1 MPLRTYVR
9 TAVRGKYFTAVA
21 TALVNV
27 HSYNYN
33 CLSGDKVAII
43 DKGKLRAEGSPMSL
57 KKQHASGYQLF
68 LEKSPASQGAGKQ
81 LPNQSSQGSVI
92 SMSRY
97 HLCGSLAV
105 KANKKLLLP
114 LYQSVFERLLSVAVD
129 LQSPIL
135 YHRS

>member
-1 MPLRTYVR
+1 MPLRTCYR
-9 TAVRGKYFTAVA
+9 TGVRGKYFTAVA

-33 CLSGDKVAII
+33 PLSGDKVAII

-68 LEKSPASQGAGKQ
+68 LENSLASQGAGKQ

-129 LQSPIL
+129 QKSPFL
-135 YHRS
+135 FHRS

>member
-1 MPLRTYVR
+1 MYILII
-9 TAVRGKYFTAVA
+9 
-21 TALVNV
+21 
-27 HSYNYN
+27 SN

-81 LPNQSSQGSVI
+81 LPNQTSHGCII

-97 HLCGSLAV
+97 HLCEV
-105 KANKKLLLP
+105 
-114 LYQSVFERLLSVAVD
+114 
-129 LQSPIL
+129 
-135 YHRS
+135 